1 LQLAIVCK
9 GLMIEITMVV
19 ETKTEVSKSALNENQ
34 KRHLRTTCQYVDKLL
49 SDIESTINSAA
60 SGSPFEKYRDDLT
73 PAQVKVTRD
82 YIARIRAQMT
92 RVLEGREVEL
102 SKDRISAR
110 HSIQTALE
118 FVDIAIEELKPKYM
132 RGYGMV
138 PSSVAP
144 ELNGLVG
151 ELQDVVKKLNT
162 YLAQGSGQDLQ
173 ERLAR
178 LEQTSGEVEL
188 LKTIERIVTKR
199 GLVEFRPVIATIVDR
214 LADSRF
220 EIALFGRVSS
230 GKSSLLNYILGSD
243 ALPVGVN
250 PITAVPTRVVYGPQ
264 PRLIVSYAEKA
275 AAECELERLP
285 EFATEQRNPGNAKHV
300 TKLVVELPSPRLRSG
315 VVFVDTPG
323 LGSLASA
330 GAAETM
336 AYLPQCDLGVVLID
350 AGSTLTQEDI
360 TTAQT
365 LYEAAIPASVL
376 LSKADLLAPEDRMRS
391 VSYIAEQLRLQLRL
405 DVPVRAVS
413 AVSAHAELLQRWFE
427 EEIAP
432 LYDRRRQL
440 ARQSLRR
447 KIGALREAVTAALR
461 VELNRSERRPR
472 DAQPDLKTVEMKLR
486 RATGYFEETRL
497 ECERMADEMAG
508 LSDEALGQAAARVAE
523 HWTANGDQA
532 GSLTPLVISTVTQA
546 AADNTKAIYDSFEN
560 LAGRLAKALSK
571 TALALEMNDAPEE
584 RELLA
589 SVREMP
595 RFDLGKPDPDLRF
608 AWLSAFGKA
617 MARRRVESRLR
628 EQMGQSVPEAFSV
641 YGRLLR
647 AWAPAT
653 LREMQNRFNAH
664 ADAYR
669 AQLARQTGGSAI
681 SASDIAEMRADLDLL
696 LGTDRRDSFEDAG
709 AVSSS
714 QRGG

>member
-1 LQLAIVCK
+1 
-9 GLMIEITMVV
+9 MMV
-19 ETKTEVSKSALNENQ
+19 EAKTEMSKSALNENQ

-49 SDIESTINSAA
+49 SDIENTINSAS

-73 PAQVKVTRD
+73 PAQVKVAGD
-82 YIARIRAQMT
+82 YIARIRAQLL
-92 RVLEGREVEL
+92 RVLEGQEVEL

-132 RGYGMV
+132 RGYGEV
-138 PSSVAP
+138 PAPVIP

-151 ELQDVVKKLNT
+151 ELQDLVKKLGA
-162 YLAQGSGQDLQ
+162 YLAQGAGQDLQ

-178 LEQTSGEVEL
+178 LEQTGDEVDL
-188 LKTIERIVTKR
+188 LKTIEQIVTKH
-199 GLVEFRPVIATIVDR
+199 GLVEFRPALATIVDR
-214 LADSRF
+214 LAESRF
-220 EIALFGRVSS
+220 EIAVFGRVSS
-230 GKSSLLNYILGSD
+230 GKSSLLNYILGSA

-250 PITAVPTRVVYGPQ
+250 PITAVPTRVVYGPR

-275 AAECELERLP
+275 TENCGLERLG

-300 TKLVVELPSPRLRSG
+300 TKLVVEAPSPRLRDG

-323 LGSLASA
+323 LGSLASP

-336 AYLPQCDLGVVLID
+336 AYLPQCDLGVLLID

-405 DVPVRAVS
+405 DIPVRAVS
-413 AVSAHAELLQRWFE
+413 AVSTHAELLQRWFE

-432 LYDRRRQL
+432 LYDRHRQL

-447 KIGALREAVTAALR
+447 KIGALRETVTAALR

-472 DAQPDLKTVEMKLR
+472 DAQPDLKAVEMKLR
-486 RATGYFEETRL
+486 RATGYLEETRL
-497 ECERMADEMAG
+497 ECERMADEIAK
-508 LSDEALGQAAARVAE
+508 LGDKTLKFAAAKVVE
-523 HWTANGDQA
+523 HWAANGDQTE
-532 GSLTPLVISTVTQA
+532 SLTPLVISTVTQA
-546 AADNTKAIYDSFEN
+546 AADKTKAIYGSFEKG
-560 LAGRLAKALSK
+560 ARRLARRLRK
-571 TALALEMNDAPEE
+571 TAEALGMNDAPEE

-595 RFDLGKPDPDLRF
+595 RFDLGALDLDLRF
-608 AWLSAFGKA
+608 NWLLVFGKA

-628 EQMGQSVPEAFSV
+628 EQVGQSVSEAFSV

-647 AWAPAT
+647 AWAMSA
-653 LREMQNRFNAH
+653 LSEMQNRFNAH

-669 AQLARQTGGSAI
+669 AQLARQAGGVGI
-681 SASDIAEMRADLDLL
+681 
-696 LGTDRRDSFEDAG
+696 
-709 AVSSS
+709 SS
-714 QRGG
+714 QDKEAIRNDLESLAYYGVAVCHNEPTI